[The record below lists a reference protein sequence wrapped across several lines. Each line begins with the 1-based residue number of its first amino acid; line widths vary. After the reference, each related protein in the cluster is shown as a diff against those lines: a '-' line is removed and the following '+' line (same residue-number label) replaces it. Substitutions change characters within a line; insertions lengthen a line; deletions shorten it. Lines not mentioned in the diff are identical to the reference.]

1 MPHESAKRFF
11 DEFLDPESD
20 RSVNVSSRRVAAAR
34 AALQDATPGSSVSL
48 VDLEGASDD
57 IKREV
62 LFDIFTRFQR
72 SDAWREW
79 ATPRRDRRGSWS

>member
-1 MPHESAKRFF
+1 M
-11 DEFLDPESD
+11 
-20 RSVNVSSRRVAAAR
+20 NVSSRRVAAAR
-34 AALQDATPGSSVSL
+34 AALRDATSGSSVSL

-62 LFDIFTRFQR
+62 LFDIFTRFHR
-72 SDAWREW
+72 SGAWREW

>member
-1 MPHESAKRFF
+1 M
-11 DEFLDPESD
+11 
-20 RSVNVSSRRVAAAR
+20 
-34 AALQDATPGSSVSL
+34 SL

-62 LFDIFTRFQR
+62 LFDIFSRFQR